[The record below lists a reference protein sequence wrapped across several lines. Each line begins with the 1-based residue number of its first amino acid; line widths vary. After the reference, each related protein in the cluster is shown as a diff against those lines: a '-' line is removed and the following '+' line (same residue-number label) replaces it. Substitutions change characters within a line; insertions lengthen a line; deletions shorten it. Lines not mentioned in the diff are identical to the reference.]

1 MPRLVGSQSVR
12 TARAQCDAVH
22 TGTDRRLRDIQNTD
36 PEAATGEHGTGDL
49 ANLDGCAESA
59 RIGDLGHSNRLKL
72 SALNTLRA
80 GHP

>member
-1 MPRLVGSQSVR
+1 MRR
-12 TARAQCDAVH
+12 VH
-22 TGTDRRLRDIQNTD
+22 TGTDCRLRDIQNTD

-72 SALNTLRA
+72 SALNTLCA